1 MTTEMTYIASILIL
15 LELTDPFV
23 GLTREI
29 FDIIRQAKLDKIEIC
44 M

>member
-15 LELTDPFV
+15 LELADPLV